1 MSTEAIGGDFFRI
14 FEKWTKEKT
23 YAKIGENTEEG
34 AISLKQRGSR

>member
-1 MSTEAIGGDFFRI
+1 MSTEATGGDFFRI

-34 AISLKQRGSR
+34 AI

>member
-1 MSTEAIGGDFFRI
+1 MSTEAIGDDFFRI

-34 AISLKQRGSR
+34 AI